1 VHGGLNLQEAVDAPM
16 FHSVHFP
23 SSFYPRES
31 RPGEM
36 VVEERIDPEVVAELR
51 RRGHDVD
58 VQGPWTL
65 GRLSAVTRDSGAP
78 GFLRAAANPRG
89 AQGYAVGR

>member
-1 VHGGLNLQEAVDAPM
+1 VHGGLNLQEAIDAPM

-23 SSFYPRES
+23 SSFFPRGS
-31 RPGEM
+31 RPGGM
-36 VVEERIDPEVVAELR
+36 VVEERADPAVVKELR

-58 VQGPWTL
+58 VDGPWSL
-65 GRLSAVTRDSGAP
+65 GRLSAVARDGGTP

-89 AQGYAVGR
+89 AQGYAAGR